1 MKKNKNIVEYIL
13 FYINKIIY
21 IQKKS
26 LNKVKFHELLSQI
39 RLSSYND
46 DIVKHYDNLKLV
58 GKITPKIATLEIIL
72 RNKLDNKLSEKD
84 SNWIKNSNDEKI
96 KKAKDEIEYREK
108 NRNLSHHQYLSRMSL
123 GAIIHL
129 IKENKLQN
137 FIMDL
142 KNINFRNYNRHNRNF
157 FFENGIKLRFR
168 NTHKVDIVLSLLQN
182 LRNRSYHWENILK
195 TTEKNGKH
203 YPRLT
208 TKIENTHIGLNPQ
221 KIDLFLSDLIK
232 TFNEEILEYC

>member
-1 MKKNKNIVEYIL
+1 MNNLTNFNDL
-13 FYINKIIY
+13 F
-21 IQKKS
+21 
-26 LNKVKFHELLSQI
+26 SQM

-46 DIVKHYDNLKLV
+46 DIVKYYDNLKLV

-72 RNKLDNKLSEKD
+72 RNKLDNKLSEQD
-84 SNWIKNSNDEKI
+84 NDWIKNSNDENIKKAKDENI

-137 FIMDL
+137 SIMDL
-142 KNINFRNYNRHNRNF
+142 KNINFRNYNQHNRNF

-208 TKIENTHIGLNPQ
+208 TKIENTHVGVDLQ

>member
-1 MKKNKNIVEYIL
+1 MNNTINFNEL
-13 FYINKIIY
+13 F
-21 IQKKS
+21 
-26 LNKVKFHELLSQI
+26 SQI
-39 RLSSYND
+39 RLSSYDNN
-46 DIVKHYDNLKLV
+46 IVKHYDNLKLV

-72 RNKLDNKLSEKD
+72 RNKLDNKLSEQD
-84 SNWIKNSNDEKI
+84 SNWIKNSNDENI
-96 KKAKDEIEYREK
+96 KKAKDEIEKREK
-108 NRNLSHHQYLSRMSL
+108 NRILSHHQYLSRISL
-123 GAIIHL
+123 GTIIHL

-137 FIMDL
+137 SIMDL
-142 KNINFRNYNRHNRNF
+142 KNINFRNYNQYNRNF

-208 TKIENTHIGLNPQ
+208 TKIKNTHIGVDPQ
-221 KIDLFLSDLIK
+221 KIDFFLSDLIK
-232 TFNEEILEYC
+232 TFNEKILEYC

>member
-1 MKKNKNIVEYIL
+1 MNNLTNFNDL
-13 FYINKIIY
+13 F
-21 IQKKS
+21 
-26 LNKVKFHELLSQI
+26 SQM

-46 DIVKHYDNLKLV
+46 DIVKHYDNLKFV

-84 SNWIKNSNDEKI
+84 SNWIKNSNDENI

-137 FIMDL
+137 SIMDL
-142 KNINFRNYNRHNRNF
+142 KNINFRNYNQHNRNF

-168 NTHKVDIVLSLLQN
+168 NTHKVD
-182 LRNRSYHWENILK
+182 
-195 TTEKNGKH
+195 
-203 YPRLT
+203 
-208 TKIENTHIGLNPQ
+208 
-221 KIDLFLSDLIK
+221 
-232 TFNEEILEYC
+232 

>member
-1 MKKNKNIVEYIL
+1 MNNLTNFNEL
-13 FYINKIIY
+13 F
-21 IQKKS
+21 
-26 LNKVKFHELLSQI
+26 SQI
-39 RLSSYND
+39 RLSSYDNN
-46 DIVKHYDNLKLV
+46 IIKHYDNLKLV

-72 RNKLDNKLSEKD
+72 RNKLDNKLSEQD
-84 SNWIKNSNDEKI
+84 SNWIKNSNDENI
-96 KKAKDEIEYREK
+96 KKAKDEIEKREK
-108 NRNLSHHQYLSRMSL
+108 NRILSHHQYLSRISL
-123 GAIIHL
+123 GTIIYL

-137 FIMDL
+137 SIMDL
-142 KNINFRNYNRHNRNF
+142 KNINFRNYNQHNRNF

-208 TKIENTHIGLNPQ
+208 TKIENVYIGINPQ
-221 KIDLFLSDLIK
+221 KIELFLDDLIK
-232 TFNEEILEYC
+232 TFDERILKYCQD

>member
-1 MKKNKNIVEYIL
+1 MNNLTNFNDL
-13 FYINKIIY
+13 F
-21 IQKKS
+21 
-26 LNKVKFHELLSQI
+26 SQM
-39 RLSSYND
+39 RLSSYNN
-46 DIVKHYDNLKLV
+46 DIVKYYDNLKLV

-72 RNKLDNKLSEKD
+72 RNKLDNKLSEQD
-84 SNWIKNSNDEKI
+84 NDWIKNSNDENIKKAKDENI

-108 NRNLSHHQYLSRMSL
+108 NKTLSHHQYLSRMSL
-123 GAIIHL
+123 GTIIYL
-129 IKENKLQN
+129 IKKNKLQN
-137 FIMDL
+137 SIMDL

-208 TKIENTHIGLNPQ
+208 TKIENTHVGVDLQ

>member
-1 MKKNKNIVEYIL
+1 MNNTINFNEL
-13 FYINKIIY
+13 F
-21 IQKKS
+21 
-26 LNKVKFHELLSQI
+26 SQI
-39 RLSSYND
+39 RLSSYDNN
-46 DIVKHYDNLKLV
+46 IVKHYDNLKCV
-58 GKITPKIATLEIIL
+58 GKITPKLATLEIIL

-84 SNWIKNSNDEKI
+84 NDWIKNSNDENI
-96 KKAKDEIEYREK
+96 KKAKEEIEHREK
-108 NRNLSHHQYLSRMSL
+108 NRILSHHQYLSRISL
-123 GAIIHL
+123 GTIIHL

-137 FIMDL
+137 SIMDL
-142 KNINFRNYNRHNRNF
+142 KNINFRNYNQYNRNF

-208 TKIENTHIGLNPQ
+208 TKIENTHVGVDLQ

>member
-1 MKKNKNIVEYIL
+1 M
-13 FYINKIIY
+13 
-21 IQKKS
+21 KS
-26 LNKVKFHELLSQI
+26 LNKVDFNELLSQI
-39 RLSSYND
+39 RLSSYGN
-46 DIVKHYDNLKLV
+46 DIVKHYDNLKLI

-72 RNKLDNKLSEKD
+72 RNKLDSKLSEQD
-84 SNWIKNSNDEKI
+84 NDWIKNSNDENI
-96 KKAKDEIEYREK
+96 KKAKIEIENREK
-108 NRNLSHHQYLSRMSL
+108 NKILSHHQYLSCMSL
-123 GAIIHL
+123 GTIIYL

-137 FIMDL
+137 SIMDL
-142 KNINFRNYNRHNRNF
+142 KGINFRNYGENNRNF
-157 FFENGIKLRFR
+157 FFEKGKKLRFR
-168 NTHKVDIVLSLLQN
+168 NTHKVDVVLSLLQN

-195 TTEKNGKH
+195 TTENNGKY

>member
-1 MKKNKNIVEYIL
+1 MNNLTNFNDL
-13 FYINKIIY
+13 F
-21 IQKKS
+21 
-26 LNKVKFHELLSQI
+26 SQM

-72 RNKLDNKLSEKD
+72 RNKLDSKLSEQD
-84 SNWIKNSNDEKI
+84 NDWIKNSNDENI
-96 KKAKDEIEYREK
+96 KKAKIEIENREK
-108 NRNLSHHQYLSRMSL
+108 NKTLSHHQYLSRMSL

-137 FIMDL
+137 SIMDL

>member
-1 MKKNKNIVEYIL
+1 MNNLTNFNDL
-13 FYINKIIY
+13 F
-21 IQKKS
+21 
-26 LNKVKFHELLSQI
+26 SQM

-46 DIVKHYDNLKLV
+46 DIVKHYDNLKFV

-84 SNWIKNSNDEKI
+84 SNWIKNSNDENI

-137 FIMDL
+137 SIHGF
-142 KNINFRNYNRHNRNF
+142 KKYQF
-157 FFENGIKLRFR
+157 
-168 NTHKVDIVLSLLQN
+168 
-182 LRNRSYHWENILK
+182 
-195 TTEKNGKH
+195 
-203 YPRLT
+203 
-208 TKIENTHIGLNPQ
+208 
-221 KIDLFLSDLIK
+221 
-232 TFNEEILEYC
+232 

>member
-1 MKKNKNIVEYIL
+1 MNYLTNFNDL
-13 FYINKIIY
+13 F
-21 IQKKS
+21 
-26 LNKVKFHELLSQI
+26 SQM
-39 RLSSYND
+39 RLSSYNN
-46 DIVKHYDNLKLV
+46 DIIKHYDNLKLV

-123 GAIIHL
+123 GSIIYL

-137 FIMDL
+137 SIMNL
-142 KNINFRNYNRHNRNF
+142 KDINFRNYGEYNRNF

-195 TTEKNGKH
+195 TTEKNTKH

-208 TKIENTHIGLNPQ
+208 TKIENTYIGLNPQ

-232 TFNEEILEYC
+232 TFDEELLRYC

>member
-1 MKKNKNIVEYIL
+1 MNNLTNFNDL
-13 FYINKIIY
+13 F
-21 IQKKS
+21 
-26 LNKVKFHELLSQI
+26 SQM

-46 DIVKHYDNLKLV
+46 DIIKHYDNLKLV

-84 SNWIKNSNDEKI
+84 SNWIKNSNDENI

-108 NRNLSHHQYLSRMSL
+108 NRNLSHHQYLSCMSL
-123 GAIIHL
+123 GTIIHL

-137 FIMDL
+137 SIMDL
-142 KNINFRNYNRHNRNF
+142 KNINFRNYNQHNRNF

-208 TKIENTHIGLNPQ
+208 TKIENTHVGVDLQ

>member
-1 MKKNKNIVEYIL
+1 MNNTINFNEL
-13 FYINKIIY
+13 F
-21 IQKKS
+21 
-26 LNKVKFHELLSQI
+26 SQI
-39 RLSSYND
+39 RLSSYNN
-46 DIVKHYDNLKLV
+46 DIVKHYDNLKCV
-58 GKITPKIATLEIIL
+58 GKITPKLATLEIIL

-84 SNWIKNSNDEKI
+84 NDWIKNSNDENI
-96 KKAKDEIEYREK
+96 KKSKEEIEHREK
-108 NRNLSHHQYLSRMSL
+108 NRILSHHQYLSRISL
-123 GAIIHL
+123 GTIIHL

-137 FIMDL
+137 SIMDL
-142 KNINFRNYNRHNRNF
+142 KNINFRNYNQYNRNF

-208 TKIENTHIGLNPQ
+208 TKIKNTHIGVDPQ
-221 KIDLFLSDLIK
+221 KIDFFLSDLIK
-232 TFNEEILEYC
+232 TFNEKILEYC

>member
-46 DIVKHYDNLKLV
+46 DIVKHYDNLKFV

-84 SNWIKNSNDEKI
+84 SNWIKNSNDENI

-137 FIMDL
+137 SIMDL
-142 KNINFRNYNRHNRNF
+142 KNINFRNYNQHNRNF

>member
-1 MKKNKNIVEYIL
+1 MNNLTNFNDL
-13 FYINKIIY
+13 F
-21 IQKKS
+21 
-26 LNKVKFHELLSQI
+26 SQM

-46 DIVKHYDNLKLV
+46 DIVKYYDNLKLV

-72 RNKLDNKLSEKD
+72 RNKLDSKLSEQD
-84 SNWIKNSNDEKI
+84 NDWIKNSNDENI

-108 NRNLSHHQYLSRMSL
+108 NKTLSHHQYLSRMSL
-123 GAIIHL
+123 GTIIYL
-129 IKENKLQN
+129 IKKNKLQN
-137 FIMDL
+137 SIMDL

-232 TFNEEILEYC
+232 IFNEEILEYC